1 MILEIN
7 PIEIKQTNSMQIEL
21 INVMP
26 KPLASIQHG
35 EKSIWGSHVILH
47 PAKKIV
53 LNASSGKGKSTFAST
68 VFGIRDD
75 YSGRIEY
82 DKRDIKTFSVDEWTE
97 IRKNKI
103 AVVFQ
108 DLQLFL
114 TLSVRE
120 NLLLKNS
127 LSDTFTEGEL
137 KTLLEKLEID
147 DKWNQKCGLLSMGQQ
162 QRVAIARAIAARPK
176 LMLADEP
183 TGNLDEGTAEDVLEQ
198 MLELVAQTGA
208 ALMVVTHSPTIA
220 ARMDRHL
227 HLRSGL
233 LT

>member
-162 QRVAIARAIAARPK
+162 QRVAIIRSLAQPFDWL
-176 LMLADEP
+176 LMDEP
-183 TGNLDEGTAEDVLEQ
+183 FSHLDIENTNRCLSIIADRTNGQNAGFVITTLGNHHSFNFDQ
-198 MLELVAQTGA
+198 ELN
-208 ALMVVTHSPTIA
+208 L
-220 ARMDRHL
+220 
-227 HLRSGL
+227 
-233 LT
+233 

>member
-21 INVMP
+21 KNVMP

-162 QRVAIARAIAARPK
+162 QRVAIIRSLAQPFDWL
-176 LMLADEP
+176 LMDEP
-183 TGNLDEGTAEDVLEQ
+183 FSHLDIENTNRCLSIIADRTNGQNAGFVITTLGNHHSFNFDQ
-198 MLELVAQTGA
+198 ELN
-208 ALMVVTHSPTIA
+208 L
-220 ARMDRHL
+220 
-227 HLRSGL
+227 
-233 LT
+233 

>member
-26 KPLASIQHG
+26 KPLASIKHG

-137 KTLLEKLEID
+137 KILLEKLEID

-162 QRVAIARAIAARPK
+162 QRVAIIRSLAQPFDWL
-176 LMLADEP
+176 LMDEP
-183 TGNLDEGTAEDVLEQ
+183 FSHLDIENTNRCLSIIADRTNGQNAGFVITTLGNHHSFNFDQ
-198 MLELVAQTGA
+198 ELN
-208 ALMVVTHSPTIA
+208 L
-220 ARMDRHL
+220 
-227 HLRSGL
+227 
-233 LT
+233 

>member
-82 DKRDIKTFSVDEWTE
+82 DKRDIKTYSVDEWTE

-137 KTLLEKLEID
+137 KILLEKLEID

-162 QRVAIARAIAARPK
+162 QRVAIIRSLAQPFDWL
-176 LMLADEP
+176 LMDEP
-183 TGNLDEGTAEDVLEQ
+183 FSHLDIENTNRCLSIIADRTNGQNAGFVITTLGNHHSFNFDQ
-198 MLELVAQTGA
+198 ELN
-208 ALMVVTHSPTIA
+208 L
-220 ARMDRHL
+220 
-227 HLRSGL
+227 
-233 LT
+233 

>member
-21 INVMP
+21 INVIP

-162 QRVAIARAIAARPK
+162 QRVAIIRSLAQPFDWL
-176 LMLADEP
+176 LMDEP
-183 TGNLDEGTAEDVLEQ
+183 FSHLDIENTNRCLSIIADRTNGQNAGFVITTLGNHHSFNFDQ
-198 MLELVAQTGA
+198 ELN
-208 ALMVVTHSPTIA
+208 L
-220 ARMDRHL
+220 
-227 HLRSGL
+227 
-233 LT
+233 

>member
-35 EKSIWGSHVILH
+35 KKSIWGSHVILH

-82 DKRDIKTFSVDEWTE
+82 DKRDIKTYSVDEWTE

-127 LSDTFTEGEL
+127 LSDTFSEGEL

-162 QRVAIARAIAARPK
+162 QRVAIIRSLAQPFDWL
-176 LMLADEP
+176 LMDEP
-183 TGNLDEGTAEDVLEQ
+183 FSHLDIENTNRCLSIIADRTNGQNAGFVITTLGNHHSFNFDQ
-198 MLELVAQTGA
+198 ELN
-208 ALMVVTHSPTIA
+208 L
-220 ARMDRHL
+220 
-227 HLRSGL
+227 
-233 LT
+233 

>member
-1 MILEIN
+1 
-7 PIEIKQTNSMQIEL
+7 MQIDL

-26 KPLASIQHG
+26 KPLESIQHG
-35 EKSIWGSHVILH
+35 EKSIWGSHVTLH
-47 PAKKIV
+47 PGKKIV
-53 LNASSGKGKSTFAST
+53 LDASSGKGKSTFTST

-114 TLSVRE
+114 KLSVRE

-127 LSDTFTEGEL
+127 LSDTFTETEL
-137 KTLLEKLEID
+137 KILLEKLEID
-147 DKWNQKCGLLSMGQQ
+147 DKWNQECGLLSMGQQ
-162 QRVAIARAIAARPK
+162 QRVAIIRSLAQPFDWL
-176 LMLADEP
+176 LMDEP
-183 TGNLDEGTAEDVLEQ
+183 FSHLDVENTTRCLSIISDQTNAQNAGFVITTLGNHHSFNFDE
-198 MLELVAQTGA
+198 ELN
-208 ALMVVTHSPTIA
+208 L
-220 ARMDRHL
+220 
-227 HLRSGL
+227 
-233 LT
+233 

>member
-137 KTLLEKLEID
+137 KILLEKLEID

-162 QRVAIARAIAARPK
+162 QRVAIIRSLAQPFDWL
-176 LMLADEP
+176 LMDEP
-183 TGNLDEGTAEDVLEQ
+183 FSHLDIENTNRCLSIIADRTNGQNAGFVITTLGNHHSFNFDQ
-198 MLELVAQTGA
+198 ELN
-208 ALMVVTHSPTIA
+208 L
-220 ARMDRHL
+220 
-227 HLRSGL
+227 
-233 LT
+233 